1 MDFTHELQE
10 ALAAATAAGRYLQAE
25 YAAFEPIPNAPAHIS
40 THADRESQEIILKHL
55 HAAFPTDGLVAEEK
69 TPTLATAPIHS
80 QRQWVID
87 PIDGT
92 RGFAMKNGEFSV
104 MIGLTVNGRPV
115 VGVVLEPAKNRL
127 TYAASGSGCW
137 KKDGNSEAIRCRV
150 TPCDMLSAAVLTQSH
165 SKPGKPKPVQVKLA
179 PSRVIETYS
188 AGIKMALVA
197 RGEAD
202 LYVNDYPEFHD
213 WDICA
218 GEVLVVEAGGTV
230 TEYTGEAVRYGL
242 AGAKR
247 RSGLVASNGRLHDEA
262 VQRLTCEPRV

>member
-1 MDFTHELQE
+1 MDYSRELQD
-10 ALAAATAAGRYLQAE
+10 ALAAAAVAGEYLRAE
-25 YAAFEPIPNAPAHIS
+25 YAAFTPIPNAPAHIS
-40 THADRESQEIILKHL
+40 THADRESQEIILRHL
-55 HAAFPTDGLVAEEK
+55 RAAFPADGLVAEEK
-69 TPTLATAPIHS
+69 TPTVADAP
-80 QRQWVID
+80 QNTERQWVID

-92 RGFAMKNGEFSV
+92 RGFAIKNGEFSV
-104 MIGLTVNGRPV
+104 MIALTAGGRPV
-115 VGVVLEPAKNRL
+115 VGVVLEPVSGRL
-127 TYAASGSGCW
+127 TYAAAGLGCW
-137 KKDGNSEAIRCRV
+137 RKDGDGESVACRV
-150 TPCDMLSAAVLTQSH
+150 TAVGELAAAVLTQSH

-179 PSRVIETYS
+179 PARVIETYS

-230 TEYTGEAVRYGL
+230 TEYTGTPVRYGL

-247 RSGLVASNGRLHDEA
+247 RSGLVASNGLLHAAAIERL
-262 VQRLTCEPRV
+262 R